1 MTEHATSVRARLL
14 ALARAEGEDFQRVL
28 VRFAIERLLFRLS
41 TSRHADSF
49 VLKGA
54 TLFALWLGKPHRAT
68 KDLDLLGKGSPDVA
82 RLIEL
87 FRDVVAVPCPE
98 DGMTFDAE
106 AISGAPIR
114 RDALYSGVRLTI
126 PSGLAGARI
135 KIQVDVGL
143 GDAVVPAPEEVEL
156 PSLLDL
162 PASHLRAY
170 RRETV
175 VAEKLEA
182 LVLLGLISSRMK
194 DLYDLDLLRRTFQFD
209 GGLIV
214 AVHGTFA
221 RRGTTIPATVPMGL
235 RDEFAL
241 DRVKQTQWRAF
252 LRKADAAHD
261 RELAEVITELR
272 TWLWPVLQEAG
283 KL

>member
-1 MTEHATSVRARLL
+1 M
-14 ALARAEGEDFQRVL
+14 
-28 VRFAIERLLFRLS
+28 
-41 TSRHADSF
+41 
-49 VLKGA
+49 
-54 TLFALWLGKPHRAT
+54 
-68 KDLDLLGKGSPDVA
+68 
-82 RLIEL
+82 
-87 FRDVVAVPCPE
+87 
-98 DGMTFDAE
+98 
-106 AISGAPIR
+106 
-114 RDALYSGVRLTI
+114 
-126 PSGLAGARI
+126 
-135 KIQVDVGL
+135 
-143 GDAVVPAPEEVEL
+143 
-156 PSLLDL
+156 
-162 PASHLRAY
+162 
-170 RRETV
+170 

-182 LVLLGLISSRMK
+182 LILLGLLTSRMK

-261 RELAEVITELR
+261 RELAEVVTELR
-272 TWLWPVLQEAG
+272 AWLWPVLQEAR